1 MSTDLNS
8 CESTFV
14 SRVAAME
21 YNLHTSDSDMPT
33 NPILAAQRI
42 VNTASAL
49 AQINERL
56 AGSPLRQE
64 VTHSA
69 PMLKRNYASLNLT
82 KMSSSS
88 SSSASSASLSTPTSA
103 RFPMYETPFAKDE
116 DDIMEQDFSPA
127 SSPYNSPVL
136 EFSTRGQFS
145 HEPEPLGVTFR
156 PNLTFGFVSGDEAS
170 AYFDFMDTLED
181 CDSLGRFTQMVETS
195 KLAVE
200 SNTTE
205 AVPTLEPWRPER
217 TIGFLSHNLNDSY
230 ALCIAESGCGESIR
244 MDSFVASPTPLF
256 DAASP
261 QITQDAWGRQS
272 LVLGSEPWVQVASPA
287 AGSESFM
294 ALQWIPAIT
303 LVVLIANLVRSIL

>member
-1 MSTDLNS
+1 MCTDLNS

-21 YNLHTSDSDMPT
+21 SNLRTSDSDMPT

-69 PMLKRNYASLNLT
+69 PMLKRNYGSLNLS

-88 SSSASSASLSTPTSA
+88 SSSASSSSLSTPISA
-103 RFPMYETPFAKDE
+103 RFPMYETPLAEDE

-127 SSPYNSPVL
+127 SSPSNSPVL

-145 HEPEPLGVTFR
+145 HEPEPLGVTFG
-156 PNLTFGFVSGDEAS
+156 PNSFGFVSDDEAS
-170 AYFDFMDTLED
+170 AYFEFMDTLED

-195 KLAVE
+195 KLAIDL
-200 SNTTE
+200 NTTQ
-205 AVPTLEPWRPER
+205 AVPTLEPWHREP
-217 TIGFLSHNLNDSY
+217 TIGFLSANLNDSY
-230 ALCIAESGCGESIR
+230 SACVTESRYGESIT

-261 QITQDAWGRQS
+261 RMTQDSWGQQS
-272 LVLGSEPWVQVASPA
+272 LVLSSEPWVQVASPA

-303 LVVLIANLVRSIL
+303 LVVLIANLVMRSIL